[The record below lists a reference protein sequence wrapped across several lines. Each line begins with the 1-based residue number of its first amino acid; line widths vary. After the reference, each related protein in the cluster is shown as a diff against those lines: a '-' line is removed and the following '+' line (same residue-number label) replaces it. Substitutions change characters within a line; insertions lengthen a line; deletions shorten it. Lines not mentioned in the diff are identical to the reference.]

1 MFNYLISIAM
11 KTIENVRV
19 SSINFRYA
27 EDGLIEPKTSVNL
40 GKTKV
45 IGLHKDGDKF
55 VKGEANKIRIGTKH
69 LIAVLSDSNTYPV
82 NVRGLVNEIM
92 NATKNGVRDFIS
104 NHSAN
109 FVIDIEVDDAVQ
121 FETSSG
127 ELVDGV
133 NYTITRAQFVIESKF
148 ELALLFDERNRAIE
162 AERVSSADM
171 LNILLNS

>member
-1 MFNYLISIAM
+1 M

-27 EDGLIEPKTSVNL
+27 EDGSIESKTSINL

-45 IGLHKDGDKF
+45 IGLHKSGNEF
-55 VKGEANKIRIGTKH
+55 VKGEANKIRVGTKH

-92 NATKNGVRDFIS
+92 NATKNGVRDFIANHAS
-104 NHSAN
+104 NY
-109 FVIDIEVDDAVQ
+109 VIDVEVNDDVQ

-127 ELVDGV
+127 EIVDGV
-133 NYTITRAQFVIESKF
+133 NYTITRAEFVVESKF

-162 AERVSSADM
+162 AERVSSTDM

>member
-1 MFNYLISIAM
+1 M
-11 KTIENVRV
+11 KTIEGIRV

-27 EDGLIEPKTSVNL
+27 EDGSIEPKTSVNL
-40 GKTKV
+40 GKNKV

-55 VKGEANKIRIGTKH
+55 VKAESNKIRIGTKH
-69 LIAVLSDSNTYPV
+69 LIAVLSDNATYPA
-82 NVRGLVNEIM
+82 NIRGLVNEIM

-104 NHSAN
+104 NHASS
-109 FVIDIEVDDAVQ
+109 FIIDVEVDDNVQ

-133 NYTITRAQFVIESKF
+133 NYTIVRAEYVIENKF

-162 AERVSSADM
+162 AERVSSTDM

>member
-1 MFNYLISIAM
+1 M
-11 KTIENVRV
+11 KTIEGIRV
-19 SSINFRYA
+19 SSITFRYA
-27 EDGLIEPKTSVNL
+27 EDGSIESKTSINL

-45 IGLHKDGDKF
+45 IGLHKSDDKF
-55 VKGEANKIRIGTKH
+55 VKVEANKIRVGTKH

-92 NATKNGVRDFIS
+92 NATKNGVRDFIT
-104 NHSAN
+104 NHAAN
-109 FVIDIEVDDAVQ
+109 FVIDVQVDYAVQ

-127 ELVDGV
+127 EVVDGV
-133 NYTITRAQFVIESKF
+133 NYTITRAEFIIESKF

>member
-1 MFNYLISIAM
+1 M
-11 KTIENVRV
+11 KTIEGIRV
-19 SSINFRYA
+19 SSVNFRYD
-27 EDGLIEPKTSVNL
+27 ENGLIEPKTSVNL

-55 VKGEANKIRIGTKH
+55 VKAESNKIRIGTKH
-69 LIAVLSDSNTYPV
+69 LIAVLSDNSTYPA

-92 NATKNGVRDFIS
+92 NATKNGVRDFIA
-104 NHSAN
+104 NHAAN
-109 FVIDIEVDDAVQ
+109 FVIDIELDDNVQ

-127 ELVDGV
+127 EIVDGV
-133 NYTITRAQFVIESKF
+133 NYTITRAEFVVESKF

>member
-1 MFNYLISIAM
+1 M
-11 KTIENVRV
+11 KTIEGIRV
-19 SSINFRYA
+19 SSVNFRYA
-27 EDGLIEPKTSVNL
+27 EDGSIEPKTAINL

-45 IGLHKDGDKF
+45 IGLHKSDDKF
-55 VKGEANKIRIGTKH
+55 VKTEANKIRVGTKH
-69 LIAVLSDSNTYPV
+69 LIAVFSDSNTYPA

-92 NATKNGVRDFIS
+92 NATKNGVRDFIT
-104 NHSAN
+104 NHASN
-109 FVIDIEVDDAVQ
+109 FVIDLEINDAIQ

-148 ELALLFDERNRAIE
+148 ELALLFDERNRAIDG
-162 AERVSSADM
+162 ERVSSSDM

>member
-1 MFNYLISIAM
+1 M
-11 KTIENVRV
+11 KTIKGIRV
-19 SSINFRYA
+19 SNVTFHYN
-27 EDGLIEPKTSVNL
+27 EDGSIEAKTSVNL

-45 IGLHKDGDKF
+45 IGLHKDDDKF
-55 VKGEANKIRIGTKH
+55 VKVESNKIRIGTKH
-69 LIAVLSDSNTYPV
+69 LIAVLSDNSTYPV

-104 NHSAN
+104 NHAAN
-109 FVIDIEVDDAVQ
+109 YVIDLEINDSVQ

-127 ELVDGV
+127 ELVDGI
-133 NYTITRAQFVIESKF
+133 NYTITRAKFVVESKF

>member
-1 MFNYLISIAM
+1 M

-27 EDGLIEPKTSVNL
+27 EDGSIEPKTAINL

-45 IGLHKDGDKF
+45 IGLHKSDDKF
-55 VKGEANKIRIGTKH
+55 VKTEANKIRVGTKH
-69 LIAVLSDSNTYPV
+69 LIAVLSDSNTYPA
-82 NVRGLVNEIM
+82 NIRGLVNEIM
-92 NATKNGVRDFIS
+92 NATKTGVRDFIT
-104 NHSAN
+104 NHASN
-109 FVIDIEVDDAVQ
+109 FVIDIEVNDDVK

-127 ELVDGV
+127 EIVDGV
-133 NYTITRAQFVIESKF
+133 NYTIVRAQFVIESKF

>member
-1 MFNYLISIAM
+1 M
-11 KTIENVRV
+11 KTIEGIRVTNVT
-19 SSINFRYA
+19 FRYN
-27 EDGLIEPKTSVNL
+27 EDGSIEPKTSVNI
-40 GKTKV
+40 GKNKV

-55 VKGEANKIRIGTKH
+55 VKSESNKIRIGTKH
-69 LIAVLSDSNTYPV
+69 LIAVLSDNSTYPA
-82 NVRGLVNEIM
+82 NIRGLVNEIM

-104 NHSAN
+104 NHAAN
-109 FVIDIEVDDAVQ
+109 FVIDVAVDDSVQ

-133 NYTITRAQFVIESKF
+133 NYTITRAEFIVESKF

-162 AERVSSADM
+162 AERVSSTDM

>member
-1 MFNYLISIAM
+1 M
-11 KTIENVRV
+11 KTIEGIRV
-19 SSINFRYA
+19 SNVTFRYN
-27 EDGLIEPKTSVNL
+27 EDGSIEPKTSVNL

-45 IGLHKDGDKF
+45 IGLHKDDDKF
-55 VKGEANKIRIGTKH
+55 VKVESNKIRVGTKH
-69 LIAVLSDSNTYPV
+69 LIAVLSDNTTYPA

-92 NATKNGVRDFIS
+92 NATKNGVRDFIANHAS
-104 NHSAN
+104 NY
-109 FVIDIEVDDAVQ
+109 VIDLEVNDDVK

-133 NYTITRAQFVIESKF
+133 NYTITRAEFVIESKF

-162 AERVSSADM
+162 AERVSSTDM